1 MLRPALAL
9 LVVAATAVVLPP
21 ASAQARPDPVGD
33 LPPGVSPVARVTP
46 APLPTPAAWPFPD
59 AFPENSGTGRLVDGA
74 MEWTDFLYDD

>member
-46 APLPTPAAWPFPD
+46 APLPTP
-59 AFPENSGTGRLVDGA
+59 
-74 MEWTDFLYDD
+74 